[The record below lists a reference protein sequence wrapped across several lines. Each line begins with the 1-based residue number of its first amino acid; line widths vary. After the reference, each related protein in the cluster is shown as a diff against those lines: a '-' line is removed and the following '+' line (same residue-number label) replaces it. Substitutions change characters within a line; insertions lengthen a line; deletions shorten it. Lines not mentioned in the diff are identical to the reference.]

1 MLSACLASVSARA
14 QGPVR
19 QAAGKTR
26 ADVPEQRGSG
36 APVKDT
42 PRLRVIVDIRTT
54 ARVPRD
60 DVDPPGK
67 FPAILADQPERSP
80 LDGDDPDG

>member
-1 MLSACLASVSARA
+1 
-14 QGPVR
+14 
-19 QAAGKTR
+19 
-26 ADVPEQRGSG
+26 
-36 APVKDT
+36 
-42 PRLRVIVDIRTT
+42 VDIRAT